1 MIIDK
6 QIKEIPQIHNIVK
19 YHILVFCIVG
29 IYLELFNIINS
40 EILNK

>member
-19 YHILVFCIVG
+19 YHILVFCIVDCG
-29 IYLELFNIINS
+29 MIFRIIQYN
-40 EILNK
+40 